1 MQEKCF
7 SNIPVWRWVKTLATI
22 YCLHVDFLWH
32 WWYWT
37 LKLRYQSHSLSYST
51 LTITFSAYL
60 KLRFP
65 SWFHVEISS
74 WNSEQLCETWD
85 ICANSEC
92 CAPWLIMIPPTH
104 NHLTFIN
111 DWNCLM
117 WFKSRGGYYSIPGE
131 KPPQPATQDLS
142 QFLLCTSILNFTR
155 LDSASTEKSVQNNH
169 LC

>member
-1 MQEKCF
+1 MTF
-7 SNIPVWRWVKTLATI
+7 SDTGDIEPSSYAISPTRYHIV
-22 YCLHVDFLWH
+22 LW
-32 WWYWT
+32 
-37 LKLRYQSHSLSYST
+37 S

-60 KLRFP
+60 KLRFS

-117 WFKSRGGYYSIPGE
+117 WFKSRGGHYSIPGE
-131 KPPQPATQDLS
+131 KPPQPATITSWSATQDLS
-142 QFLLCTSILNFTR
+142 QFLLCTSILNFTSI
-155 LDSASTEKSVQNNH
+155 LPIQTNLSKITTSVKTAASVWYCN
-169 LC
+169 